1 MMTPQI
7 LTRPLPGTVFD
18 ALYPDSDGKPMG
30 ETDFHISAIILLRE
44 GLKDFFAADGRN
56 DVYVASNMFFY
67 YEQGNPSGHR
77 DPDVL
82 VAKGVGNHF
91 RRSFRVWEEGVT
103 PQALFEISSPSTWRE
118 DLVEKRALYAQLGVA
133 EYFLFDPEGDC
144 LDPRLQG
151 FRLEEGEFVPLIHDA
166 DGGLTSAVLG
176 LRLTPEDYMLRLS
189 DLHTGAIV
197 QTRSERANDERDRA
211 EQERRRAEEEHF
223 RAELERRRAEEERRR
238 AEQEHLQ
245 VEQERRRAEE
255 LTAEVARLKA
265 LLEEY
270 KGKE

>member
-1 MMTPQI
+1 MTPQI

-18 ALYPDSDGKPMG
+18 PLYPDSDGKPMG
-30 ETDFHISAIILLRE
+30 ETDYHISAIILLRE
-44 GLKDFFAADGRN
+44 GLKDYFAAAGRG

-82 VAKGVGNHF
+82 VAKGVGIHF

-103 PQALFEISSPSTWRE
+103 PQVLFEISSPSTWRE
-118 DLVEKRALYAQLGVA
+118 DLIEKRALYAQLGVA

-151 FRLEEGEFVPLIHDA
+151 FRLEEGDYVPLIHEA
-166 DGGLTSAVLG
+166 DGGLTSTELG

-189 DLHTGAIV
+189 DLQTGAIV
-197 QTRSERANDERDRA
+197 PTRSERANDEYDRA
-211 EQERRRAEEEHF
+211 EQERERAEKA
-223 RAELERRRAEEERRR
+223 RIQAD
-238 AEQEHLQ
+238 QEH
-245 VEQERRRAEE
+245 RRAEE
-255 LTAEVARLKA
+255 LAAEVARLQA
-265 LLEEY
+265 LLKAQ
-270 KGKE
+270 KGEA